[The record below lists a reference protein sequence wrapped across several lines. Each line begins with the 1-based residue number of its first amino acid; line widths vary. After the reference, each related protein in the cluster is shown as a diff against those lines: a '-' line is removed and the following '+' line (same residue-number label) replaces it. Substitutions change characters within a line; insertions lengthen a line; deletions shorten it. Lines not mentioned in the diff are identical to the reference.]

1 MTYLLDK
8 LSSLTPQWMAA
19 SNGDV
24 PKNAFNTGCKAGDG
38 TPLYVIKAKYKF
50 MEIPGV
56 LNPSLAFRRF
66 PESVPFA
73 FVPWGFKAH
82 QVKEYQVLLNKNG
95 LGWRS
100 MKNGLVPPGA
110 IVISKENDY
119 SIYSVK
125 GIQC

>member
-1 MTYLLDK
+1 MYY
-8 LSSLTPQWMAA
+8 
-19 SNGDV
+19 GDV
-24 PKNAFNTGCKAGDG
+24 PENAFNTGCKAGDG

-66 PESVPFA
+66 PFA

-82 QVKEYQVLLNKNG
+82 EVKEYEVLLHKNG

-110 IVISKENDY
+110 IVISQENDSAIRDKKH

-125 GIQC
+125 GLVQC

>member
-24 PKNAFNTGCKAGDG
+24 PKNAFNTGCKARDG

-56 LNPSLAFRRF
+56 LNPSLAF
-66 PESVPFA
+66 A

-82 QVKEYQVLLNKNG
+82 KMKEYKVLLNKNG

-110 IVISKENDY
+110 IVVSKENDSAIRDKKH
-119 SIYSVK
+119 SIYSVR
-125 GIQC
+125 GIQY